1 LGRIVDVL
9 PRTTTTGSED
19 RADGIYALRTGLE
32 KRLDNAARVAR
43 PGRRDSNA
51 NAVARR
57 REGNKDDPA
66 IGRVTD
72 TVPTRSEFLDF
83 ELDPLFGVRCRRR
96 SSRLA
101 TIRSSVSTGYRL
113 TPSTRSRRGG

>member
-9 PRTTTTGSED
+9 PRTTTTGSKD
-19 RADGIYALRTGLE
+19 GAGGIYALRTGLE
-32 KRLDNAARVAR
+32 ERLDNATRVVGPA
-43 PGRRDSNA
+43 RRDSNA
-51 NAVARR
+51 NAVSRR

-72 TVPTRSEFLDF
+72 TVPTRSEFLDYEF
-83 ELDPLFGVRCRRR
+83 DPLFGVRCRMR

-101 TIRSSVSTGYRL
+101 TIRT
-113 TPSTRSRRGG
+113 